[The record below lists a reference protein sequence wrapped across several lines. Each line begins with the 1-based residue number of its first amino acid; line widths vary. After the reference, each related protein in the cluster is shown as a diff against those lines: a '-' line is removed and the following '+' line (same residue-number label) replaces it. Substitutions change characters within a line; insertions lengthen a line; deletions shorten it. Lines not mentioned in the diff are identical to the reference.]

1 MPLLEVTDLHAGY
14 GDVPILHGISLTIEN
29 SEIVSLVGSNGAGK
43 TTFLRS
49 LSRAIQTKGS
59 IRFDGT
65 DVTKLAPHEFVCLG
79 IAHVPEG
86 RQLFPTMT
94 TLENLNLGVRNFC
107 SARERKSRLEQVYAL
122 FPRLAERTNQL
133 AGTMSGGEQQM
144 VAIGRGLMLAPRLLM
159 LDEPSLGLAPTMVRK
174 IFEAITEINRRL
186 GVAVLIV
193 EQNVVESLS
202 RSSRAYVFETGR
214 VVLEG
219 VARDVLDNEQ
229 IRDAFLGGI
238 RT

>member
-144 VAIGRGLMLAPRLLM
+144 VAIGRALMARPRLLL
-159 LDEPSLGLAPTMVRK
+159 LDEPSLGLAPIVVKSVFTALAEVRSRTP
-174 IFEAITEINRRL
+174 IL
-186 GVAVLIV
+186 LV
-193 EQNVVESLS
+193 EQSMETALALAQRVYVMSKGAIVFSGSVEAL
-202 RSSRAYVFETGR
+202 R
-214 VVLEG
+214 
-219 VARDVLDNEQ
+219 ARDDV
-229 IRDAFLGGI
+229 
-238 RT
+238 RTQYLEV